1 MKEAPGLRTWAL
13 EMCPRGQLGL
23 IQASSWCC
31 SSLLPALMNR
41 TFQNCKPRVLHPL
54 SFFSDLCQSNE
65 DCLARRGEKAPSC
78 FSVSVSLT
86 TAAADGGSSLPP
98 PSLLTLTQPSTLLQ
112 DTLQAVLQAVLQP
125 TTLDGWNH
133 HRHDIACVKI
143 SHPFTIFK
151 NLIKKTEDR
160 SQHDKEYIFQLK
172 TYTRLHRKQ
181 EIFPSKMEAG
191 KDSPGATS
199 IPTTADNVHGSQ
211 GLSTGHEE
219 VSKTSSFNI
228 LVLNTVIASR
238 TSRSTVLRDAIRM
251 VDTHTVSVPR

>member
-1 MKEAPGLRTWAL
+1 M
-13 EMCPRGQLGL
+13 
-23 IQASSWCC
+23 
-31 SSLLPALMNR
+31 
-41 TFQNCKPRVLHPL
+41 
-54 SFFSDLCQSNE
+54 
-65 DCLARRGEKAPSC
+65 
-78 FSVSVSLT
+78 
-86 TAAADGGSSLPP
+86 
-98 PSLLTLTQPSTLLQ
+98 
-112 DTLQAVLQAVLQP
+112 LQAVLQP

-238 TSRSTVLRDAIRM
+238 TSRSTVLRDAIRT
-251 VDTHTVSVPR
+251 VDTHTVSVPRWVGGRFCVKEHAIKRWDPQLWAWAVTSVEIKLHTWRIEHSGKSELWWEKFNIIIFFSN